1 MKNFEKQNLR
11 TNFGQ
16 KKLKEKTEAKTY
28 LGEKNLKELLERK
41 IRSKKFWK

>member
-1 MKNFEKQNLR
+1 MKKFEKQNLT

-28 LGEKNLKELLERK
+28 LGEK
-41 IRSKKFWK
+41 KFKTTFGEKN